1 MAGST
6 RKQVL
11 DAAETALSGISG
23 IGSVSQNL
31 RSWDELQPKDF
42 PALFLID
49 AGAEYER
56 NTFEHATLNDMHC
69 DLTVDVY
76 GYVYSNVRSTASART
91 ALISDVEKALTTNA
105 ALLAL
110 VQDVMPVSL
119 ETDTGA
125 MDKYSIFR
133 FTFNISYGYNHST
146 P

>member
-1 MAGST
+1 MADST
-6 RKQVL
+6 RKKVL
-11 DAAETALSGISG
+11 DAAEAALSGISG
-23 IGSVSQNL
+23 IGLVSQDL
-31 RSWDELQPKDF
+31 KSWDELQPKDF

-56 NTFEHATLNDMHC
+56 NTFEHATANDMHC

-76 GYVYSNVRSTASART
+76 GYVYSNIRLTAASRT
-91 ALISDVEKALTTNA
+91 ALIADVETALTSNA
-105 ALLAL
+105 ALLGLA
-110 VQDVMPVSL
+110 QDVMPVSL

-133 FTFNISYGYNHST
+133 FTFTISYGYNHAT